1 MKIFDW
7 LNQITYNK
15 KEWDTFSEED
25 HKSFSTF
32 IINRF
37 LSMNKEWIEIVNMLQ
52 QYTIGMESKDVYNL
66 YKNLIPKEKKFL
78 RYIKGKRDKKYN
90 KDLIKI
96 LCDYFECSKS
106 QVLEY
111 IDLLSKDELKSVL
124 RLYGKNE
131 KEIKMLLK

>member
-15 KEWDTFSEED
+15 KGWDTFSEED
-25 HKSFSTF
+25 HKSFNIF

-37 LSMNKEWIEIVNMLQ
+37 LSMNEEWIEIINVLQ
-52 QYTIGMESKDVYNL
+52 QYTIGMENKDVYNL
-66 YKNLIPKEKKFL
+66 YKTLIPKEKKFL
-78 RYIKGKRDKKYN
+78 RYIKGKKDKKYN